1 MEYIKNLFND
11 TLNKNF
17 LANSNKINT
26 ILNDT
31 FEGGKRL
38 RPIIS
43 FIIFNK
49 LKNKFFSENNYS
61 EKEILDLCLSTEIL
75 HNISLILDDLP
86 CMDNDN
92 FRRDKET
99 IHYKYGCHSA
109 IGIIFHILDL
119 YYNLIKENIKIED
132 KIIINKEEIYLQD
145 YLFNIINDSCLELIE
160 GQYLDLNYI
169 PIGLN
174 EEMIIKINSFK
185 TVPLFRISFLLG
197 YFLLYKIDNKF
208 EFRNE
213 VIIDLSNLA
222 KSLGIIFQISDDY
235 LDIEQDKKNKI
246 FLNFFLTLGK
256 NKTMELYK
264 LHYDNIN
271 NLLKKNDLDC
281 KHFKEI
287 LNLINNRIYGK

>member
-1 MEYIKNLFND
+1 MEYIKNLFNN
-11 TLNKNF
+11 TLNNNF
-17 LANSNKINT
+17 LATDNKINL
-26 ILNDT
+26 ILKDSFN
-31 FEGGKRL
+31 GGKRL

-49 LKNKFFSENNYS
+49 FKEHFDLKNNYS
-61 EKEILDLCLSTEIL
+61 EKEILNLCLSTEIL

-92 FRRDKET
+92 YRRGKET

-119 YYNLIKENIKIED
+119 YYNKIKEHIKSDET
-132 KIIINKEEIYLQD
+132 IIINMKEINLQD

-160 GQYLDLNYI
+160 GQYLDLNFI

-213 VIIDLSNLA
+213 VINDLSNLA
-222 KSLGIIFQISDDY
+222 KSFGIIFQISDDY

-264 LHYDNIN
+264 LHYDNVN
-271 NLLKKNDLDC
+271 NLLKKNDLD
-281 KHFKEI
+281 FKEI